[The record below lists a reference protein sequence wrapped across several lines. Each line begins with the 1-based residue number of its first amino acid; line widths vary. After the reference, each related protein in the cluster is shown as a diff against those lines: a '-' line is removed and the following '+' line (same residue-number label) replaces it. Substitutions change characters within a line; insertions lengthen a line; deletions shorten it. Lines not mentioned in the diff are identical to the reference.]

1 MGCGISKK
9 NIIQVQEPKPKDK
22 IEVKTSLKQE
32 INLEET
38 PKNKG
43 INSHKEES
51 DDLKKAQSEANTN
64 LSDMNMIPVQKPKS
78 FQERISKTPW
88 IYENFFIN
96 NIELLGE
103 GTYGKVFGTIH
114 KKTQKKVAIKYI
126 FVQDEDEFN
135 SMTKEINIL
144 SALKQF
150 GNVVHIEDKFID
162 SNTHEIF
169 IAMERGDCD
178 LKEFV
183 AKNKNLLA
191 FDILLQIFADLSCG
205 LNCAHKKGIIHSDIK
220 PQNVLVFQDQN
231 RKELQNTQDYYVS
244 NDKLV
249 FKLTDWGAGCT
260 NSTGKTTRLK
270 TDMAFTTSYAAPELL
285 IDEEHVNF
293 EKGDVYS
300 LGMTLLNCCGINFKE
315 MRHISIIAKEDKH
328 DREVNEILEEIP
340 QKYNV
345 KVQELLVKML
355 KFDRHKRILLTDA
368 IELIK
373 CLNGNEETGKG
384 GLQRKATISVNIGPN
399 LAENIWKAPELQ
411 DSLGGSSKKI
421 ENIVEMIGGD
431 AGMVKLAIE
440 KTNLENEKVKHFEKI
455 RLNILIFFKRFK
467 QIYLKLPN

>member
-9 NIIQVQEPKPKDK
+9 NKIEVQEPTSKDK
-22 IEVKTSLKQE
+22 NKGEKSLKQE
-32 INLEET
+32 NNQET
-38 PKNKG
+38 TQKNKE
-43 INSHKEES
+43 INPNKEES
-51 DDLKKAQSEANTN
+51 NELKKASSEANTN
-64 LSDMNMIPVQKPKS
+64 LTDMNISSIQKPKS
-78 FQERISKTPW
+78 FQERIAKTPW
-88 IYENFFIN
+88 IYEKFFIDH
-96 NIELLGE
+96 IELLGE
-103 GTYGKVFGTIH
+103 GTYGKVFGTIN

-178 LKEFV
+178 LKEYV
-183 AKNKNLLA
+183 AQNKNNLA

-205 LNCAHKKGIIHSDIK
+205 LNFAHQKGIIHSDIK
-220 PQNVLVFQDQN
+220 PGNVLVFQDQN
-231 RKELQNTQDYYVS
+231 RKELQNTQDFYVA

-270 TDMAFTTSYAAPELL
+270 TDMSFTTSYAAPELL
-285 IDEEHVNF
+285 IDDEHINF

-315 MRHISIIAKEDKH
+315 MRHISVIAKEEKH
-328 DREVNEILEEIP
+328 DREINEILEEIP

-345 KVQELLVKML
+345 KVQELLMKML

-368 IELIK
+368 IKLIK
-373 CLNGNEETGKG
+373 CLDGNEKTEKN
-384 GLQRKATISVNIGPN
+384 GLQRKPTISLNIGPN
-399 LAENIWKAPELQ
+399 LAGNIWKEQAPKDPL
-411 DSLGGSSKKI
+411 DGSSKSIGSSKKI
-421 ENIVEMIGGD
+421 ENIEQVPEKIED
-431 AGMVKLAIE
+431 EAGIIKLASEPERENLKVKLF
-440 KTNLENEKVKHFEKI
+440 KKI
-455 RLNILIFFKRFK
+455 S
-467 QIYLKLPN
+467 